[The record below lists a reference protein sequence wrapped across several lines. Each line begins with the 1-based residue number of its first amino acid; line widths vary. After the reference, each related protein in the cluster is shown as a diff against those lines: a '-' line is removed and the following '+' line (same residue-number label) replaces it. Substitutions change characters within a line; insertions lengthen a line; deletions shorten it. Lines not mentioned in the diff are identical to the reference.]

1 MAYTVTEWQTV
12 PEISAQGLRIIG
24 GVPHDSYTI
33 SVCYSRAAPEANQPV
48 RFFDRA
54 FRIESVFT
62 MHNTRSDPKFF
73 LQRYAH
79 TNCEG

>member
-54 FRIESVFT
+54 IKNRIGF
-62 MHNTRSDPKFF
+62 HNAQYKIRP
-73 LQRYAH
+73 
-79 TNCEG
+79 

>member
-33 SVCYSRAAPEANQPV
+33 SVCYSCAAPEANQPV

-54 FRIESVFT
+54 IENRIGF
-62 MHNTRSDPKFF
+62 HNAQYKIRP
-73 LQRYAH
+73 
-79 TNCEG
+79 